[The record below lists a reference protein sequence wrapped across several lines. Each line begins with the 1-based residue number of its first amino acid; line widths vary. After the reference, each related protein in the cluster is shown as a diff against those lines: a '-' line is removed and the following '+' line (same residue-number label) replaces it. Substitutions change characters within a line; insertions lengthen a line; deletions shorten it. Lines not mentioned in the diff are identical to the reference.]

1 MPWTVRF
8 ATEAETASWDA
19 LVQQNPDGGQWT
31 QGDAFAEL
39 KEPDRLRARRLVLEG
54 PATVYVLALEH
65 RSLAGAFWYLPLG
78 PGADIADI
86 PGIVDALRAARST
99 IAKGVFAIKLEPFV
113 VDEPQHRALLAEA
126 GLEPSA
132 VIQKNLH
139 TVLVDLTPE
148 PDDIFA
154 GFTKNLRNHIRYAIK
169 HGYRV
174 EKVEP
179 SEETFRTMYGLLQTI
194 AGGKGSELTR
204 PYEYYH
210 RLWSALCDRGQGHFW
225 FGYDGAH
232 DGPQASAFMIGYGRY
247 AIAKDGGSV
256 PDRAIRG
263 GAHLMRWT
271 AMQWFK
277 EHEGRT
283 IYDAYVTPPSWEQ
296 DDTEHPMHG
305 PGKFKRLFG
314 PITDHLP
321 SHDLVLD
328 RRRYALFTR
337 LLLPIEW
344 RVRRRPHG
352 IW

>member
-1 MPWTVRF
+1 MAWSVRL
-8 ATEAETASWDA
+8 ATEAERGDWDA
-19 LVQQNPDGGQWT
+19 LVQRNPDGGQWT
-31 QGDAFAEL
+31 QGEAFAAI
-39 KEPDRLRARRLVLEG
+39 KRPDRLHAVHLVLEG
-54 PATVYVLALEH
+54 PSTVYALALEH
-65 RSLAGAFWYLPLG
+65 RSLAGRFWYFPLG
-78 PGADIADI
+78 PGAPIAEY
-86 PGIVDALRAARST
+86 PGIVEALRRAAPSLARG
-99 IAKGVFAIKLEPFV
+99 IFAIKVEPFV
-113 VDEPQHRALLAEA
+113 VDTPEHREILAGA
-126 GLEPSA
+126 GLRPSA
-132 VIQKNLH
+132 PIQKNLH

-148 PDDIFA
+148 PDAIFA

-179 SEETFRTMYGLLQTI
+179 GEQTFRTMYGLLQTI

-210 RLWSALCDRGQGHFW
+210 RVWTELCARGQGHFW

-232 DGPQASAFMIGYGRY
+232 EGPQASSFMIGFGDY

-263 GAHLMRWT
+263 GAHLMRWE

-296 DDTEHPMHG
+296 DDPEHPMHG

-328 RRRYALFTR
+328 ARRFGLFTR
-337 LLLPIEW
+337 ALLPIEW
-344 RVRRRPHG
+344 RVRRRPQG

>member
-8 ATEAETASWDA
+8 ATDAERAEWDT
-19 LVQQNPDGGQWT
+19 LVQRNPDGGQWT

-39 KEPDRLRARRLVLEG
+39 KEPDRLVARRLVFEG
-54 PATVYVLALEH
+54 PTTVHALALEH
-65 RSLAGAFWYLPLG
+65 RSLAGAFWYFPLG
-78 PGADIADI
+78 PGADLADY
-86 PGIVDALRAARST
+86 PGIIEALRRARST

-113 VDEPQHRALLAEA
+113 VDEPANRNVLTDA
-126 GLEPSA
+126 GLRTSA

-148 PDDIFA
+148 PDDIFK

-169 HGYRV
+169 NGYRV

-204 PYEYYH
+204 SYEYYH
-210 RLWSALCDRGQGHFW
+210 RLWTSLCDRGQGHFW

-232 DGPQASAFMIGYGRY
+232 EGPQASAFMIGYGRY

-263 GAHLMRWT
+263 GAHLMRWE

-314 PITDHLP
+314 PITDHVP

-328 RRRYALFTR
+328 ARRYALFTR